1 MEVEVV
7 AESTVISEPNG
18 SATNVIAGTWLTKSR
33 MQDTQVEIGFPT
45 A

>member
-7 AESTVISEPNG
+7 AESTVISEPKS

-33 MQDTQVEIGFPT
+33 MQNTQVETCFPT